1 MHGCSEK
8 IQSVSFTYRFGIAEH
23 TISTDDYSLWGGS
36 AGARM
41 AFTSVFILH
50 KGFIEVTHERPAAVI
65 MGYTGHSEY
74 TPDDPPTN
82 VIIGE
87 DDTIASPSAMCRRVE
102 KLQALGI
109 DAEFHLLPHLRHGFG
124 LGRGTTADGWH
135 EDAVRFWEK
144 YIFRKNGISYRK

>member
-1 MHGCSEK
+1 MGRFSGCAYG
-8 IQSVSFTYRFGIAEH
+8 VYLGFY
-23 TISTDDYSLWGGS
+23 STQG
-36 AGARM
+36 
-41 AFTSVFILH
+41 VH
-50 KGFIEVTHERPAAVI
+50 
-65 MGYTGHSEY
+65 HSEY